1 MKLTRNKSERPRREN
16 DFYPTPYGLAHEA
29 LLCFQRDEH
38 SMHNWHILDA
48 GCGKG
53 IWMDAANEVGSGFGG
68 VYGIDLEPDPSLLYA
83 RKGDFLAHNAATM
96 GLPLFDLVMGNPPY
110 SLMEEFV
117 RHSLQDSLL
126 LDHGYVFFM
135 CRLEFLASKT
145 RCYGLYAEH
154 PLKRVYVLSRR
165 PSFFSTNGRRT
176 TDAQD
181 YAMFLWQK
189 GYTGK
194 TELSWLYWDYDQKRD
209 IIEQDIATAVRDLL
223 AQEIAKRR
231 KEGQMVQGTIWREDG
246 QD

>member
-16 DFYPTPYGLAHEA
+16 DFYPTPYGLALA
-29 LLCFQRDEH
+29 AMQRFRQDEGPMPFW
-38 SMHNWHILDA
+38 SILDA

-53 IWMDAANEVGSGFGG
+53 IWMDAVNEVIDNSEG
-68 VYGIDLEPDPSLLYA
+68 VWGIDLEPDPGLPYA
-83 RKGDFLAHNAATM
+83 RKGDFLAHNATTM
-96 GLPLFDLVMGNPPY
+96 NLPLFDLVMGNPPY
-110 SLMEEFV
+110 ALMEEFV

-126 LDHGYVFFM
+126 TDTGYVFFM

-145 RCYGLYAEH
+145 RCYGLYTEH

-189 GYTGK
+189 GFVGK
-194 TELSWLYWDYDQKRD
+194 TELSWLYWDYDPKRD
-209 IIEQDIATAVRDLL
+209 VIT
-223 AQEIAKRR
+223 EIDQAPLQVIDVSPWQNGLTQGML
-231 KEGQMVQGTIWREDG
+231 EGIYVED
-246 QD
+246 